1 MMSYQLEQGLD
12 VPKDSYSHTIPTL
25 SVEHTEIHAGRMFEL
40 DGTLTVTNAQI
51 GSVAIT
57 VPAQASAVAVV
68 DMTNALSDLTY
79 TARNKGRAG
88 NDISVTHV
96 NPGAASQPL
105 TVSVSGKDITIS
117 LATNGASAITS
128 TALTV
133 AAAVAANV
141 AANDLV
147 TVAVEGAGTGV
158 VNAKAKQNLINGKD
172 IVDVHLKAVSLSTTG
187 GPFTVILKEDST
199 FVAAGTAVTPRNRN
213 RRSDNTSQLACKVN
227 ANTTVADGA
236 GVVSLATTVL
246 GAATVGPQSVGG
258 AKTDDEEFVLAH
270 GAKNYLLQFTNGG
283 ATPLVANYQVQW
295 YERTSN

>member
-1 MMSYQLEQGLD
+1 MSYQLEQGID
-12 VPKDSYSHTIPTL
+12 VPKDPYSHTIPTL

-57 VPAQASAVAVV
+57 VPAQAAAVAVV
-68 DMTNALSDLTY
+68 DMTNALADLTY
-79 TARNKGRAG
+79 TARAKGRAG

-96 NPGAASQPL
+96 DPSGNNQPL
-105 TVSVSGKDITIS
+105 TVSVSGKDITVS
-117 LATNGASAITS
+117 LATGAGGAITS
-128 TALTV
+128 TGLTV
-133 AAAVAANV
+133 AAAVVANV

-172 IVDVHLKAVSLSTTG
+172 IVDAHLKAVSLSVTG

-213 RRSDNTSQLACKVN
+213 RQSANTSQLACKVN

-236 GVVSLATTVL
+236 GKVDLATTVL
-246 GAATVGPQSVGG
+246 GAATPGPTVVAGS
-258 AKTDDEEFVLAH
+258 KTDDEEWLLSR
-270 GAKNYLLQFTNGG
+270 GAKNYLLQFTNGSAG
-283 ATPLVANYQVQW
+283 ALVANYQVQW
-295 YERTSN
+295 YERVSN